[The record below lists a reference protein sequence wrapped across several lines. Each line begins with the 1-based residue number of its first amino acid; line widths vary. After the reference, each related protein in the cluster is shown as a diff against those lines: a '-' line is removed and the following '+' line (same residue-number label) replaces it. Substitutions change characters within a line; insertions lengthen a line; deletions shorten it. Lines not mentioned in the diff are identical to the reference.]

1 MSRPRLY
8 SRNLFESLY
17 PSSHYLYS
25 VTIFLACLIALAAW
39 ILLCG
44 LDDLFIGIVSFLTR
58 GRQEPRP
65 PQAVLESAS
74 ERRIA
79 IFVAL
84 WREHNVTG
92 QMLDRTVATV
102 RYRNYDVFVGV
113 YPNDTLTVRAV
124 SEAASRHARV
134 HVAMLPHDGPTS
146 KGDNLNWIYRRMQ
159 EFEREHGVEFDV
171 IVTHDAEDLIHP
183 ESLRLIN
190 WYSTDY
196 AMVQIPVLALPTPA
210 REFTHGLYCDEFA
223 EFQLKDI
230 RVRQILGGFLPSNG
244 VGCGFER
251 KALERLAESRA
262 GRIFDP
268 DSLTEDY
275 ENGFRLHQL
284 GYRQIFVPV
293 QFDAGEPIAT
303 REYFPRKRRAAV
315 RQRSRWIAGIAL
327 QGWERLGWRAPWLQ
341 RYWFWRDRKGLV
353 GSLLAPLANLTF
365 IFGLVRW
372 QPLVER
378 APWMAWVYAATLVTA
393 VSQVSMRMYC
403 SSRIYGWRFASL
415 SPLRAFWGNVVN
427 FHATVKAISQ
437 FTAARCRRQTLRWQ
451 KTDHS
456 FPVHPLQAKGRQRL
470 GELLVRMRCLD
481 MDDVEG
487 ALQTL
492 PSGSRLGE
500 HLVQLQKLTEENLYL
515 ALSSQAGIP
524 LGAPDDREVNRM
536 ASRMLPAEM
545 AARLKVQP
553 YRVDMGQL
561 HLATTEVPSEEMVR
575 ELADTSALNLCFRLV
590 APGDFEKLVKLVH
603 GELLAA

>member
-1 MSRPRLY
+1 
-8 SRNLFESLY
+8 
-17 PSSHYLYS
+17 
-25 VTIFLACLIALAAW
+25 VTFFMACLIFLAAW
-39 ILLCG
+39 ILLSG

-58 GRQEPRP
+58 RRQQPRP
-65 PQAVLESAS
+65 PQAELEYAR
-74 ERRIA
+74 ERRVA

-84 WREHNVTG
+84 WREHKVTG

-102 RYRNYDVFVGV
+102 RYQNYDVFVGV

-146 KGDNLNWIYRRMQ
+146 KGDNLNWIHRRMQ
-159 EFEREHGVEFDV
+159 EYEREHGVQFDV

-190 WYSTDY
+190 WYSADY

-210 REFTHGLYCDEFA
+210 RELTHGLYCDEFA
-223 EFQLKDI
+223 EYQLKDI
-230 RVRQILGGFLPSNG
+230 PVRQILGGFLPSNG

-251 KALERLAESRA
+251 KALERLAESRQ

-275 ENGFRLHQL
+275 ENGFRFHQL

-303 REYFPRKRRAAV
+303 REYFPRTRRSAV

-353 GSLLAPLANLTF
+353 GCLLAPVSNLTF
-365 IFGLVRW
+365 VCGLVLWR
-372 QPLVER
+372 PIVHET
-378 APWMAWVYAATLVTA
+378 PWMAWLYAATLVTA
-393 VSQVSMRMYC
+393 AFQISMRIYC

-437 FTAARCRRQTLRWQ
+437 FTAAHLRRQTLRWQ
-451 KTDHS
+451 KTEHS
-456 FPVHPLQAKGRQRL
+456 FPINPLQAPGRQRL
-470 GELLVRMRCLD
+470 GEVLVRMHCLNTE
-481 MDDVEG
+481 DVEG

-500 HLVQLQKLTEENLYL
+500 HLVQLRKLTEENLYL

-524 LGAPDDREVNRM
+524 LGAPDDREINRM

-545 AARLKVQP
+545 AARLKVLP

-561 HLATTEVPSEEMVR
+561 HLVTTEVPSDEMVR
-575 ELADTSALNLCFRLV
+575 ELASASALDLRFRLT
-590 APGDFEKLVKLVH
+590 APREFEKLV
-603 GELLAA
+603 ELAGAPAARCA

>member
-1 MSRPRLY
+1 VS
-8 SRNLFESLY
+8 LF
-17 PSSHYLYS
+17 
-25 VTIFLACLIALAAW
+25 IACLIALAAW
-39 ILLCG
+39 ILLSG
-44 LDDLFIGIVSFLTR
+44 LDDLFIGIVWFLTR
-58 GRQEPRP
+58 RRHEPRP
-65 PQAVLESAS
+65 PQVELESAT

-79 IFVAL
+79 IFIAL

-92 QMLDRTVATV
+92 QMLDRTVSTV
-102 RYRNYDVFVGV
+102 RYQNYDVFVGV

-124 SEAASRHARV
+124 SEAASRHPRV
-134 HVAMLPHDGPTS
+134 HLAMLPHDGPTS
-146 KGDNLNWIYRRMQ
+146 KGDNLNWIHRRMQ
-159 EFEREHGVEFDV
+159 EYEREHGVEFDV

-190 WYSTDY
+190 WYSADY

-251 KALERLAESRA
+251 KALERLAESRE

-293 QFDAGEPIAT
+293 QFDAGQPIAT
-303 REYFPRKRRAAV
+303 REYFPRDRCGAV

-353 GSLLAPLANLTF
+353 GSLLAPLANLASVY
-365 IFGLVRW
+365 GLVRGRA
-372 QPLVER
+372 LVG
-378 APWMAWVYAATLVTA
+378 AIPWLAWLYAATLVTA
-393 VSQVSMRMYC
+393 AFQISLRMHC

-427 FHATVKAISQ
+427 FHATVKAIAQ
-437 FTAARCRRQTLRWQ
+437 FTTAHWRRQTLRWQ
-451 KTDHS
+451 KTEHS
-456 FPVHPLQAKGRQRL
+456 FPVNPLQAQGRQRL
-470 GELLVRMRCLD
+470 GELLVRMHCLN
-481 MDDVEG
+481 MEDVEV
-487 ALQTL
+487 ALRSL

-500 HLVQLQKLTEENLYL
+500 HLVELRKLTEETLYL

-536 ASRMLPAEM
+536 ASRMIPAEM
-545 AARLKVQP
+545 ARRWRVQP

-561 HLATTEVPSEEMVR
+561 HLVTTEVPSDEMVR
-575 ELADTSALNLCFRLV
+575 ELAAASALDLRFRLTL
-590 APGDFEKLVKLVH
+590 PREFDKLV
-603 GELLAA
+603 ELAS

>member
-1 MSRPRLY
+1 M
-8 SRNLFESLY
+8 
-17 PSSHYLYS
+17 
-25 VTIFLACLIALAAW
+25 ACLIALAAW
-39 ILLCG
+39 ILLSG
-44 LDDLFIGIVSFLTR
+44 LDDLFIGIVSFFTR
-58 GRQEPRP
+58 GRQKPRP
-65 PQAVLESAS
+65 PQAEIERAP

-84 WREHNVTG
+84 WREHKVTG
-92 QMLDRTVATV
+92 QMLDRTISTV

-124 SEAASRHARV
+124 SEAASRHPRV

-146 KGDNLNWIYRRMQ
+146 KGDNLNWIHRRMQ
-159 EFEREHGVEFDV
+159 EYELEHGVEFDV
-171 IVTHDAEDLIHP
+171 IVTHDAEDLVHP

-190 WYSTDY
+190 WYSADY
-196 AMVQIPVLALPTPA
+196 AMVQVPVLALPTPA
-210 REFTHGLYCDEFA
+210 HEFTHGLYCDEFA
-223 EFQLKDI
+223 EYQLKDI
-230 RVRQILGGFLPSNG
+230 PVRQILGGFLPSNG

-251 KALERLAESRA
+251 KALERLAESRQ

-275 ENGFRLHQL
+275 ENGFRLHEL

-303 REYFPRKRRAAV
+303 REYFPRTRRAAV

-327 QGWERLGWRAPWLQ
+327 QGWERLAWRAPWLQ

-353 GSLLAPLANLTF
+353 GCLLAPLANLTF
-365 IFGLVRW
+365 VYGLIRW
-372 QPLVER
+372 RPLLEGF
-378 APWMAWVYAATLVTA
+378 PWMAWLYAATLVTA
-393 VSQVSMRMYC
+393 AFQISMRMYC
-403 SSRIYGWRFASL
+403 SSRIYGWRFASV
-415 SPLRAFWGNVVN
+415 SPLRAFWGNIVN
-427 FHATVKAISQ
+427 FHATVKAIAQ
-437 FTAARCRRQTLRWQ
+437 FAAAHRRRQTLRWQ

-456 FPVHPLQAKGRQRL
+456 FPVHPLQAQGRQRL
-470 GELLVRMRCLD
+470 GELLVRMHCLQ
-481 MDDVEG
+481 MEDVEG
-487 ALQTL
+487 ALQSL

-500 HLVQLQKLTEENLYL
+500 HLVQLHKLTEENLYL

-545 AARLKVQP
+545 ARRWRVQP

-561 HLATTEVPSEEMVR
+561 HLVTTEVPSDEMVR
-575 ELADTSALNLCFRLV
+575 ELAGASALDLRFRLT
-590 APGDFEKLVKLVH
+590 PPREFDKLVD
-603 GELLAA
+603 LASGTDRDRRPHLTNIVA